1 MAEIRIQGLA
11 DLKRALND
19 LPAKIEK
26 NIMRGALRAGAN
38 EIKKAAQANVPVKSG
53 ALKNSIKVST
63 RARKDRYMRARVTA
77 GDKTAFYAHMVE
89 FGTAAHRIRPKG
101 KKSLFFAGIARTAV
115 EHPGA
120 EQRPFMRPA
129 LDSAS
134 QAAVQATADYIRNRL
149 AKERAK

>member
-1 MAEIRIQGLA
+1 
-11 DLKRALND
+11 
-19 LPAKIEK
+19 
-26 NIMRGALRAGAN
+26 
-38 EIKKAAQANVPVKSG
+38 
-53 ALKNSIKVST
+53 
-63 RARKDRYMRARVTA
+63 
-77 GDKTAFYAHMVE
+77 
-89 FGTAAHRIRPKG
+89 
-101 KKSLFFAGIARTAV
+101 V